1 MLTVLLKHIIYDA
14 GISVFFDGLIKSFNA
29 NLYGKWASNPEAFKN
44 DHKLGSVIYADFE
57 FWMIDRLR
65 SDKTNSVI
73 KINSYPTI
81 VSGYIPLGVDNKLR
95 LYATTDI
102 MSYEDPVILTYD
114 IITERWNYSCGTFR
128 YNLNRDVM
136 TALGYDLWNSN

>member
-44 DHKLGSVIYADFE
+44 DHKLGSVIHADFE

-65 SDKTNSVI
+65 ADKTNSVI
-73 KINSYPTI
+73 RITSYPTV

-95 LYATTDI
+95 LYATTDL
-102 MSYEDPVILTYD
+102 MADDDSVILVYD
-114 IITERWNYSCGTFR
+114 VITEKWKYSCGTFR

-136 TALGYDLWNSN
+136 LALGYDLWNSN